1 MYYAVFSA
9 GTNPE
14 VSKETPKALSYATF
28 FALQSAHL
36 SFIQFCSSVNRQGPS
51 SLIICMPADF
61 ARAVRQDETLY
72 TSKGLLSD
80 VCGTGCHIDYRNCS

>member
-36 SFIQFCSSVNRQGPS
+36 SFIQFCSSVNLYIL
-51 SLIICMPADF
+51 SLFFHHRIFETNGKNWNMGKLC
-61 ARAVRQDETLY
+61 ETLM
-72 TSKGLLSD
+72 
-80 VCGTGCHIDYRNCS
+80 